1 MHDPKSVAHEIYLGS
16 KKKKNGHY
24 RNAFITI
31 WHNDPETD
39 GTDDSCGWFMR
50 SRHGNPEMLN
60 KIKSA
65 IESDFDRTYV
75 SESNG
80 TLYLTG
86 YFTPVTGKPVM
97 STIGIVVNMFYV
109 AAFRFFK
116 NNRRKAKKWMQ
127 DNLFDI
133 IHFAENPTDSLKDD
147 VLGTFR
153 HGTGENWNREES
165 LNNYANIIYG
175 YILRSTRK
183 WWQHPRWHIHH
194 WSIQFHP
201 LQNLKR
207 RYWDKCCKC
216 GKRGFKSSA
225 IGDWDG
231 KNIWHQECDD
241 SAKNILKNPPPLR
254 TEERN

>member
-1 MHDPKSVAHEIYLGS
+1 MHDPKTVAHEIYLGS

-50 SRHGNPEMLN
+50 SRHGNPKML
-60 KIKSA
+60 KQIKSA

-75 SESNG
+75 SESSG
-80 TLYLTG
+80 TLYITG
-86 YFTPVTGKPVM
+86 YFTPITGKPVM
-97 STIGIVVNMFYV
+97 STIGIVINMFYV

-116 NNRRKAKKWMQ
+116 NNRRKANRWMQ
-127 DNLFDI
+127 NNLFDI

-153 HGTGENWNREES
+153 HGTGEKWNREES

-175 YILRSTRK
+175 YLLRSTRK

-225 IGDWDG
+225 MGDWHG
-231 KNIWHQECDD
+231 TKLWHQECDD
-241 SAKNILKNPPPLR
+241 SAKNPCPPLQ
-254 TEERN
+254 